1 MSELQVRHV
10 ATMLKQRYSDKID
23 VSDCLTTRE
32 EDLNNLFLTRAYAAY
47 SLQVIADVPEDTA
60 ANSITDGVND
70 NGIDAILFDKST
82 KILWIV
88 QSKWKKKGEGEPES
102 GDTLKFCI
110 GIKKIIEDDFESFND
125 KIKSKQCDIEDALN
139 DYTVKINLI
148 LAYTGGDNLSSHN
161 LDAISRLLKEV
172 NEDSEELMSF
182 ESFTLSKAH
191 KALAGL
197 VDGQPINT
205 EMVINSYGKID
216 EPYKAIYGYV
226 NGTIFA
232 QLWDKYK
239 SRLFSENIRGFLG
252 D

>member
-1 MSELQVRHV
+1 M
-10 ATMLKQRYSDKID
+10 
-23 VSDCLTTRE
+23 
-32 EDLNNLFLTRAYAAY
+32 
-47 SLQVIADVPEDTA
+47 
-60 ANSITDGVND
+60 
-70 NGIDAILFDKST
+70 
-82 KILWIV
+82 
-88 QSKWKKKGEGEPES
+88 
-102 GDTLKFCI
+102 
-110 GIKKIIEDDFESFND
+110 
-125 KIKSKQCDIEDALN
+125 N

-216 EPYKAIYGYV
+216 EPYKAIYG
-226 NGTIFA
+226 
-232 QLWDKYK
+232 
-239 SRLFSENIRGFLG
+239 
-252 D
+252 